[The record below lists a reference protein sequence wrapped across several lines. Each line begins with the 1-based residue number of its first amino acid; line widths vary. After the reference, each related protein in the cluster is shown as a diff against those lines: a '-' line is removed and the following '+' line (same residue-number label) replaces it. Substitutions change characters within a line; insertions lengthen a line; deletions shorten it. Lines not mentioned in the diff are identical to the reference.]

1 MESLQKYDPQLAMSY
16 LAKAGYNQTDKRLKL
31 VLLSI
36 ANFDDYTNI
45 AQVVAANLKQIGI
58 DAQIKIEEIGVWV
71 NSRLKAKDYDLSVND
86 YGIGADP
93 NFTAFRSDQPEQAW
107 TGGADPKLDKLINA
121 LNVEDNLVKRR
132 DLVWQIQRLM
142 ITNVRELYLF
152 APPVFEAASKKLVGY
167 RPWPGGTNLQAF
179 TLDQVYLLP

>member
-1 MESLQKYDPQLAMSY
+1 AFQDPNVLQALRYGLDRQQLVQALTHGLGQVSGPVSPGNSFYALPKAELDTLQKYDPQLAMSY

-36 ANFDDYTNI
+36 TNFADFTNI

-93 NFTAFRSDQPEQAW
+93 DFTAFRSDQPEQA
-107 TGGADPKLDKLINA
+107 
-121 LNVEDNLVKRR
+121 
-132 DLVWQIQRLM
+132 
-142 ITNVRELYLF
+142 
-152 APPVFEAASKKLVGY
+152 
-167 RPWPGGTNLQAF
+167 
-179 TLDQVYLLP
+179 